1 MLTLLCTL
9 LTLTTTRAQHHHPHE
24 HHSSHHKLSHRR
36 SHHPHEHHSSHHKL
50 SHRRSRPNSHAGSRA
65 RIFATAT
72 QPNTLDV
79 AAFGAKPDNST
90 DNTQSFQKALDACHS
105 AGGGEVFIGTGIFRF
120 HGNISIPPGCTLSGT
135 FTVVPSHD
143 LRSNTPQKVL
153 SDGTVLI
160 PTGGRDLPGGCDLDC
175 TSYFINVG
183 PNAVLRGL
191 VIYYQQQETTA
202 TPVPYPW
209 YAQCYL
215 NSSFFL

>member
-1 MLTLLCTL
+1 MPLLILLCTL
-9 LTLTTTRAQHHHPHE
+9 HVLTTTRAQHPLPHE
-24 HHSSHHKLSHRR
+24 DHSSHHKPL
-36 SHHPHEHHSSHHKL
+36 
-50 SHRRSRPNSHAGSRA
+50 HRRSRHSHAGSRT

-79 AAFGAKPDNST
+79 AAFGGKPDNST
-90 DNTQSFQKALDACHS
+90 DNTQSFKKALDACHA

-135 FTVVPSHD
+135 YTVVPSHD

-209 YAQCYL
+209 
-215 NSSFFL
+215 